1 MIHRPVR
8 VHNDSTRL
16 HRGIIGNTKQWTSRV
31 QASKGTIWPIKLSR
45 SLNTTVRCDRGRFPN
60 GAALRA
66 TREDLWVYFPMTRS
80 LEETAGPPA
89 SLTRTATAGAVGNVL
104 EWYDFG
110 LFGFFAPSLAHQF
123 FPEGDKLAALVE
135 TFGVFAAGFLMRPLG
150 GLIFG
155 HIGDRLGRKRA
166 LELSVLLMAV
176 ATTLLG
182 LLPTY
187 ASVGTAAP
195 LLLTLVRL
203 LQGLSIGGEY
213 VGSMSFLAEHAPP
226 AHRGF
231 LGSWCS
237 FSVVLGTLLGSGTA
251 ALCAGL
257 LTPTQLTTWGW
268 RLPFLG
274 GLLIGLVG
282 LWLRMGVAE
291 SPTFLANR
299 DAGNLAINPIAETLR
314 NDRGAILTTL
324 GLTGLSSVGF
334 YLPFVWLPTWLSQ
347 INQPPMPQNSV
358 LAANTFAL
366 FLLLLLTPLT
376 GLISDRV
383 GRRPMF
389 LAAALGY
396 VLLTYPVFLLLTSPS
411 VPRAWLA
418 AIVFA
423 LCSSLF
429 SGSMAATMVELF
441 PSRTRYTGVAIGYNV
456 GQTILGGT
464 APLIATTLIDLTG
477 NNLAPASYLIVCSLV
492 AGIASLFIPSR
503 HGRPLDEGFTP

>member
-1 MIHRPVR
+1 M
-8 VHNDSTRL
+8 
-16 HRGIIGNTKQWTSRV
+16 
-31 QASKGTIWPIKLSR
+31 
-45 SLNTTVRCDRGRFPN
+45 
-60 GAALRA
+60 
-66 TREDLWVYFPMTRS
+66 
-80 LEETAGPPA
+80 
-89 SLTRTATAGAVGNVL
+89 
-104 EWYDFG
+104 
-110 LFGFFAPSLAHQF
+110 
-123 FPEGDKLAALVE
+123 
-135 TFGVFAAGFLMRPLG
+135 
-150 GLIFG
+150 
-155 HIGDRLGRKRA
+155 
-166 LELSVLLMAV
+166 
-176 ATTLLG
+176 
-182 LLPTY
+182 
-187 ASVGTAAP
+187 
-195 LLLTLVRL
+195 
-203 LQGLSIGGEY
+203 
-213 VGSMSFLAEHAPP
+213 
-226 AHRGF
+226 
-231 LGSWCS
+231 
-237 FSVVLGTLLGSGTA
+237 
-251 ALCAGL
+251 
-257 LTPTQLTTWGW
+257 
-268 RLPFLG
+268 
-274 GLLIGLVG
+274 
-282 LWLRMGVAE
+282 
-291 SPTFLANR
+291 
-299 DAGNLAINPIAETLR
+299 
-314 NDRGAILTTL
+314 
-324 GLTGLSSVGF
+324 SSVGF

-492 AGIASLFIPSR
+492 AGIASLFIPLC